1 MEVIITN
8 VKTGKHQKVNL
19 PTSED
24 KLFSIQADVIG
35 RDEEGRL
42 LDGEVEYSIDNIF
55 SLNKQLGNKMAVIL
69 TDEDAS
75 YIPVAVL
82 VVDRDTDLKELEDN
96 IRKVKDEMRGE
107 WQLSDIIE
115 GISTDFKEFGFECIS
130 I

>member
-24 KLFSIQADVIG
+24 KLLSIQADVIG

-82 VVDRDTDLKELEDN
+82 VVNRDTDLKELEDN
-96 IRKVKDEMRGE
+96 IRKVKQVDCNN
-107 WQLSDIIE
+107 LKLVAIILE
-115 GISTDFKEFGFECIS
+115 NTFLY
-130 I
+130 